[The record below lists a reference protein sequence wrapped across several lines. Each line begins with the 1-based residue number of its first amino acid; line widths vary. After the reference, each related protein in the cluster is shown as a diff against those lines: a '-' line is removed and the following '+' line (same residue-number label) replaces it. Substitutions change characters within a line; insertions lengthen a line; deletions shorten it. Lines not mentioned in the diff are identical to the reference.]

1 MAELLIGTS
10 HTIQLGPYLDS
21 TDGVT
26 PENALTITAASV
38 WVSKA
43 GGIFAAKT
51 HSAACAADSIAL
63 GYYACELDGTDC
75 GITGLLAVYSL
86 YSGATPV
93 WHHFDIV
100 SQLRNTHYTQMNA
113 LAASTAL
120 TAYNAPTHAEVSSA
134 LTAITTQM
142 TAQAASTA
150 LTAYAPLTATQGNA
164 IAASLAL
171 TAYDPPTKAEMD
183 TAVAAQGA
191 SLALTAYAPLTTTHA
206 DAIAASTALTDYGAA
221 TTTHMDALAAST
233 ALTAYDSPTD
243 TEMLAV
249 VRAHSASLALTAY
262 APLTATQGNA
272 LAASLALTAYAPL
285 TTTHGDAIAASTA
298 LAAYTGVTT
307 ALVAY
312 DAALKVWSATRASHV
327 LTGSFGKM
335 LASGV
340 QKNTAFSNLMFLMVD
355 STDHRTPK
363 TGLTVTGYVSIDAAA
378 FGACATSIVEVAN
391 GYYQYD
397 AQAADLNGGTCTFR
411 FAATGADD
419 TGVTVITS

>member
-75 GITGLLAVYSL
+75 GITGLLTVYSL

-120 TAYNAPTHAEVSSA
+120 TAYDAPTHAEVSSA

-206 DAIAASTALTDYGAA
+206 
-221 TTTHMDALAAST
+221 
-233 ALTAYDSPTD
+233 
-243 TEMLAV
+243 
-249 VRAHSASLALTAY
+249 
-262 APLTATQGNA
+262 
-272 LAASLALTAYAPL
+272 
-285 TTTHGDAIAASTA
+285 DAIAASTA

-411 FAATGADD
+411 FTATGADD